1 MEPSRKKGNFVGYSE
16 TSKELKIYVPGERH
30 VEVIWDVT
38 FNEEEASSG
47 QKRFNVI

>member
-1 MEPSRKKGNFVGYSE
+1 MEPSGKNETFVGYSE
-16 TSKELKIYVPGERH
+16 TSKEFKIYVPGERH
-30 VEVIWDVT
+30 VEVIWEVN